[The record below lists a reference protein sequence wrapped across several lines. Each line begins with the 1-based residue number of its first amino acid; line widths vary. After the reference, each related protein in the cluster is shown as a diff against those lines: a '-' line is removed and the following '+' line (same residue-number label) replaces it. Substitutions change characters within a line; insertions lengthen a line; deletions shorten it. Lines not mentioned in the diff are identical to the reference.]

1 MSQADVTAWLEANP
15 GWHTIQDLMIALDQ
29 GQKGV
34 QRSLRL
40 AVSHGYIKARKAK
53 CAKEFQA

>member
-1 MSQADVTAWLEANP
+1 MTQRDVTDWLEANP
-15 GWHTIQDLMIALDQ
+15 GWHTIQDLMTALDQ

-34 QRSLRL
+34 QRSLSL

-53 CAKEFQA
+53 CTKEFQA

>member
-1 MSQADVTAWLEANP
+1 MTQWDVTDWLEANP
-15 GWHTIQDLMIALDQ
+15 GWHTTQDLMAALDQ

-40 AVSHGYIKARKAK
+40 ASSHGYIRARKAK
-53 CAKEFQA
+53 CAKEYRA